1 MAQNGL
7 LKKDLEGER
16 IFVFCCQFFLS
27 LLAKNVHNG
36 ADHAVG
42 QMGGILSWE
51 LTAAPK
57 FPMIISV
64 MPSLIDLHLYCH
76 NSHKK

>member
-1 MAQNGL
+1 MAQNVL
-7 LKKDLEGER
+7 LKMIWRER
-16 IFVFCCQFFLS
+16 EYSSFVANFFS
-27 LLAKNVHNG
+27 VLAKNVHIG

-64 MPSLIDLHLYCH
+64 MPSLIDFHLFRH